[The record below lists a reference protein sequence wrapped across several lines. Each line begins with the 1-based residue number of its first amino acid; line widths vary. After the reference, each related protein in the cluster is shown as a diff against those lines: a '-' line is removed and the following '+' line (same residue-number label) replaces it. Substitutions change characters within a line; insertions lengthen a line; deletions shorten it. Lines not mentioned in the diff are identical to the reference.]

1 MRDNPALLEELRAVY
16 REQNKGKGKAKK
28 AGGKKSGV
36 AKLDPSKTAIIK
48 ESVIATGRV
57 DVKKFAALLENLTA
71 QTDCGACGYPTCNEY
86 TTAMAGGADMDAS
99 KCEPGGAEATA
110 DLSYAMYVAFKGPEV
125 ADRFAAVE
133 MPPVVTDAPP
143 PPAPGALPDV
153 LPPPAAPEAA
163 APAP

>member
-16 REQNKGKGKAKK
+16 REQNKKGAKK
-28 AGGKKSGV
+28 KGGGKKSGV
-36 AKLDPSKTAIIK
+36 AKLDPSKTAVIK
-48 ESVIATGRV
+48 QNVITTGKT

-86 TTAMAGGADMDAS
+86 TTAMASGSDMDAS

-110 DLSYAMYVAFKGPEV
+110 DLSYAMYVAYKGPEI
-125 ADRFAAVE
+125 ADKFAAVE

-143 PPAPGALPDV
+143 PAAPGE
-153 LPPPAAPEAA
+153 APAA
-163 APAP
+163 APAPAGS